1 MSREPEAS
9 SAQTVRYEVDSEGI
23 ALITIHRPEKH
34 NALNRQVLAEL
45 DRYFWQARQ
54 DEDVKGIILT
64 GAGDKSL
71 CAGADVQQFTE
82 LDAYSGHRFALYGQ
96 AVFNRVEEMPK
107 PVVAAVNGYALGGGF
122 ELAMACHL
130 RVAADHAVFGL
141 PEVSLGLIPGFGGT
155 QRLPRLIGRGLAT
168 ELILTAE
175 RISARRAFEIG
186 LVNRVVPIEH
196 LLDSARELVHA
207 IVSKAPVAVALALEA
222 LRQSDLPL
230 RQGLR
235 LEAALFG
242 QACATADFREGV
254 SAFLERRK
262 ASFKGR

>member
-1 MSREPEAS
+1 MFRETETAS
-9 SAQTVRYEVDSEGI
+9 TPSVRYEVDSDGI
-23 ALITIHRPEKH
+23 ALVTINRPEKH
-34 NALNRQVLAEL
+34 NALNQQVLTEL
-45 DRYFWQARQ
+45 DRCFRQARQ
-54 DEDVKGIILT
+54 DDDVKGVVLT
-64 GAGDKSL
+64 GAGDKSF

-96 AVFNRVEEMPK
+96 AVFNRIEEMPK

-155 QRLPRLIGRGLAT
+155 QRLPRLVGRGLAA

-175 RISARRAFEIG
+175 RINARRAFEIG

-196 LLDSARELVHA
+196 LLDSARELVRA
-207 IVSKAPVAVALALEA
+207 IISKAPVAVALALEA

-242 QACATADFREGV
+242 QACATEDFREGV
-254 SAFLERRK
+254 SAFLARRK
-262 ASFKGR
+262 PSFKGR